1 MYRDLWTL
9 LIPGV
14 SAMATAMAV
23 GLLLDLPNTALGW
36 MSVGAGALVVTVW
49 GLTRPRHRPR

>member
-14 SAMATAMAV
+14 SAMVAAIAV
-23 GLLLDLPNTALGW
+23 GLLLDLPNGALGW

-49 GLTRPRHRPR
+49 GLRRPRHRPR

>member
-14 SAMATAMAV
+14 SAMAAAMAV
-23 GLLLDLPNTALGW
+23 GLMLDLPNAALGW
-36 MSVGAGALVVTVW
+36 ISVGAGALVVTAWV
-49 GLTRPRHRPR
+49 LTRPRHRSR

>member
-9 LIPGV
+9 LIPAV

-23 GLLLDLPNTALGW
+23 GLLLGLPNTALGW
-36 MSVGAGALVVTVW
+36 ISVGAGALVVTVW